1 MNQHNFMEY
10 TTLKQLINTFITD
23 YKELENGYQTLV
35 KHETFK
41 NFHLSLIRLT
51 FEPTVNEQTRKLA
64 SCCAK
69 LFIKKN
75 WGVGIIEIEEKSVFF
90 INNT

>member
-1 MNQHNFMEY
+1 MDKQNFMEY
-10 TTLKQLINTFITD
+10 STLKQLINTFITD
-23 YKELENGYQTLV
+23 YKELKNGYETLL

-51 FEPTVNEQTRKLA
+51 FEPSVNEHTRKLA

-69 LFIKKN
+69 LFIRKN
-75 WGVGIIEIEEKSVFF
+75 WGAGIIEIEEKSV
-90 INNT
+90 IL

>member
-1 MNQHNFMEY
+1 MDKQNFMEY
-10 TTLKQLINTFITD
+10 TTLKQLIHTFINE
-23 YKELENGYQTLV
+23 YKELKNGYETLL
-35 KHETFK
+35 KLETYK

-51 FEPTVNEQTRKLA
+51 FEPTVNENTRKLA

-75 WGVGIIEIEEKSVFF
+75 WGGGIIEIEEKSVNF
-90 INNT
+90 INF